1 MVRYTTR
8 MGFRKNC
15 NGGFLRN
22 RIIMG
27 SLGFGA
33 VPCCSQFNCFR
44 CTTVGELPALRG
56 KYQRWRPIRW
66 FFFLGRKMWARL
78 VYDFMVLIKCYD
90 YIVMDGNGD
99 YLQNK
104 KHDWRGAPPCIFMQP
119 ASSVY
124 CKRKE
129 VPCHW
134 SPGLPVSP
142 DHRNRSTSK
151 SHVCGVCRILALQPF
166 LGVR

>member
-1 MVRYTTR
+1 MSFFLVGRLLLYHVNHVKRGHRMVRYTTR

-15 NGGFLRN
+15 NGGFLRSDHHGIPGIWGCSMLFPIQLFQMYN
-22 RIIMG
+22 RGRASSCEGQVPTLTANSMV
-27 SLGFGA
+27 SSFWA
-33 VPCCSQFNCFR
+33 V
-44 CTTVGELPALRG
+44 
-56 KYQRWRPIRW
+56 K
-66 FFFLGRKMWARL
+66 ARL

-129 VPCHW
+129 VPCH
-134 SPGLPVSP
+134 
-142 DHRNRSTSK
+142 
-151 SHVCGVCRILALQPF
+151 
-166 LGVR
+166 